1 MTETPSGGVEQ
12 ETRCNLCRQRY
23 ENLRPVC
30 VENRVEIPIM
40 CDRCYIALRDAGR
53 LDFERDAEVFG
64 YD

>member
-1 MTETPSGGVEQ
+1 MSETHSGEVEQ

-30 VENRVEIPIM
+30 VKNRVEIPLM
-40 CDRCYIALRDAGR
+40 CDGCYIALRDAGR
-53 LDFERDAEVFG
+53 LDFERDAEVFE